1 MTPVAAPS
9 LRGNRDFVL
18 LWTAGV
24 TSALGSQL
32 TMVAYPLLVLAGG
45 GSATGAGLVGSTG
58 LAVRTVL
65 RLPAGALVDRWD
77 RRRVML
83 ACDGIRAV
91 LLLAVAGAVAGG
103 GATVPL
109 LLLASA
115 AESACTV
122 FFRPAERAVVRRV
135 VPVEQL
141 APALA
146 ANQARDHAAELA
158 GPALGGLLFG
168 LGRVLPFAGDAVS
181 YAYSFV
187 AVLLVRTPLRAP
199 RAAAEPRGL
208 GREIAAGV
216 ALTWRDRQLRAIT
229 LCSAAA
235 DLVYVALLFAVVVV
249 LQRASVPPAGIGLV
263 LGAVGVGGLLG
274 ALAAPRLIA
283 ALPGTRLVLAVLWT
297 GAVAIPLMAVHPT
310 PLVLGA
316 LLVGL
321 TALLPAAN
329 TVLLTRQMT
338 VTPEHMQARV
348 FSSMMVL
355 AGGAGAVAPVLTGAL
370 LEQLGGRAVLLLLG
384 GAMAVVAAGSS
395 LSRGLRDL

>member
-1 MTPVAAPS
+1 MSTVATPP
-9 LRGNRDFVL
+9 LRGNQDFVL

-45 GSATGAGLVGSTG
+45 GSATGAGLVGSAG
-58 LAVRTVL
+58 LLVRTVL
-65 RLPAGALVDRWD
+65 RLPAGALGDRWD

-91 LLLAVAGAVAGG
+91 LLLAVVGVVAGG
-103 GATVPL
+103 GATVPM

-122 FFRPAERAVVRRV
+122 FFRPAERAALRRV

-168 LGRVLPFAGDAVS
+168 LGRVLPFVGDALS

-199 RAAAEPRGL
+199 RTPAGEPRGL
-208 GREIAAGV
+208 GREIADGV
-216 ALTWRDRQLRAIT
+216 ALTWRDRQLRAIA

-235 DLVYVALLFAVVVV
+235 DLVYVALLEAF
-249 LQRASVPPAGIGLV
+249 
-263 LGAVGVGGLLG
+263 
-274 ALAAPRLIA
+274 
-283 ALPGTRLVLAVLWT
+283 
-297 GAVAIPLMAVHPT
+297 
-310 PLVLGA
+310 
-316 LLVGL
+316 
-321 TALLPAAN
+321 
-329 TVLLTRQMT
+329 
-338 VTPEHMQARV
+338 
-348 FSSMMVL
+348 
-355 AGGAGAVAPVLTGAL
+355 
-370 LEQLGGRAVLLLLG
+370 GGRPVLLLLG
-384 GAMAVVAAGSS
+384 GAMAVVAAGSG